1 MPQDG
6 VLAVT
11 IGAQRHLRYPVG
23 KSFAMNAAQVLFGN
37 LCVAHAAGIRHGGAK
52 RLRPGL
58 LHLMGAAVAYAAIRR
73 GRIALRKFLA
83 VHAFGVFARL
93 FLVARGAGRF
103 GGAGRVRIFLV
114 TVVAGVA
121 GQGRVSALG
130 EFGLLIVTG
139 GAVGARG

>member
-1 MPQDG
+1 
-6 VLAVT
+6 
-11 IGAQRHLRYPVG
+11 
-23 KSFAMNAAQVLFGN
+23 
-37 LCVAHAAGIRHGGAK
+37 
-52 RLRPGL
+52 
-58 LHLMGAAVAYAAIRR
+58 MGAAVAYAAIRR

-83 VHAFGVFARL
+83 VHALGVFARL
-93 FLVARGAGRF
+93 FLVAGGAGRF

-139 GAVGARG
+139 GAVGARVFSPEGGDSHPQEKEQKRQDPPSSGLGCPAH